1 MNISSAFFCISSP
14 FHRIDPL
21 FQLSLYQSGYAA
33 CRHFSSTTNN
43 IHRALKLNS
52 SKEVSMKIL
61 ALNSSPRGE
70 GQSKTELMLN
80 SLVEGMRAAGAE
92 VEVVD
97 LRKKKINNCAG
108 CFSCWTK
115 TPGTCIHKD
124 DMTQELFPKWLE
136 SDLVVYASP
145 LYHFSV
151 NAELKTFIERTL
163 PVLEPFFLQH
173 GDRTYHPF
181 RGKAPKIVVL
191 SVAGLPEES
200 VFDPLSTWVNFI
212 FGGHNPDA
220 KTLVAEIYRPMAEAL
235 TIPYY
240 QEKAAN
246 ILDATQQAGRE
257 IVATMNVSEETMAR
271 VKQPMVEDPAAFLE
285 IGNLMWQ
292 TCIAEGITPREFG
305 EKGLMPRPDS
315 ISSYIELM
323 KLGFNPGAA
332 NGLKTTIQFNFSGE
346 NQGSC
351 FLSIADG
358 SINGRQGTA
367 NQPDLTVN
375 SPFDIWMDILTG
387 KADGRRC
394 FSIRNIPLKAI
405 RRC

>member
-1 MNISSAFFCISSP
+1 
-14 FHRIDPL
+14 
-21 FQLSLYQSGYAA
+21 
-33 CRHFSSTTNN
+33 
-43 IHRALKLNS
+43 
-52 SKEVSMKIL
+52 MKVL
-61 ALNSSPRGE
+61 ALNSSPRTGGE
-70 GQSKTELMLN
+70 SKTELMLN
-80 SLVEGMRAAGAE
+80 CLVEGMRESEAE

-97 LRKKKINNCAG
+97 LRNKKVNNCAG

-124 DMTQELFPKWLE
+124 DMTQELFPKWLA

-145 LYHFSV
+145 LYHFNV
-151 NAELKTFIERTL
+151 NAEMKTFIERTL

-173 GDRTYHPF
+173 GDRTHHPF

-200 VFDPLSTWVNFI
+200 VFNPLSTWVNFI

-220 KTLVAEIYRPMAEAL
+220 ETLVAEIYRPMAEAL

-246 ILDATQQAGRE
+246 ILDATRQAGRE
-257 IVATMNVSEETMAR
+257 IVETMNVSAETMAR
-271 VKQPMVEDPAAFLE
+271 VKQPMVEDPATFLE
-285 IGNLMWQ
+285 IGNLMWK

-305 EKGLMPRPDS
+305 EKGVMPRPDS

-323 KLGFNPGAA
+323 KLGFNPGPAG
-332 NGLKTTIQFNFSGE
+332 GLKTTIQFNFSGE

-351 FLSIADG
+351 FLSIVDG
-358 SINGRQGTA
+358 SINGQQGSI

-375 SPFDIWMDILTG
+375 TPFEVWMDILTG
-387 KADGRRC
+387 KADGQQM
-394 FSIRNIPLKAI
+394 FLDQKYTVEGDFALLMQLEHLFGRNS
-405 RRC
+405 